1 MPLDEFRTQ
10 VLLLHS
16 EQSTLDKLSSGFS
29 ETYTVHCAT
38 SGSEALNTL
47 GETQIDVIVSA
58 QELPGMSGLEALR
71 EAKKRSPDT
80 IGILLASTTDDGL
93 EALVGDKE
101 VFQIVRGTV
110 SGEAILEL
118 VHEATQ
124 QMRLMTL
131 AKSAN
136 DTAANVDKAAPE
148 HIVMETAENG
158 SAVVSDGSAR
168 LPALD
173 SGRFS
178 SIAAAGSQDVDLLI
192 LTKDQEFLATIKA
205 SSRGMHTVHYA
216 NTLAQAVDALNSHGI
231 GVAVVDAA
239 MVGDKVEQL
248 AQHLRKISHRLVCIV
263 AGRRD
268 DGEMLMDLINRGKV
282 YRFLLKPVSP
292 GRARLAVEA
301 SVKHH
306 LEAPDTA
313 FNTHSEAAAPL
324 PDKTPSMPAVD
335 GETQPTASPH
345 AQSEPDVDRRTAPQ
359 SSDSTQQAE
368 DTSSTATSSSTL
380 DDKLEDAFDD
390 SEQGFTATVS
400 GLLSSVGKKK
410 SPVDTATT
418 TRSLKATSSELK
430 STPAAAGSGGSLWR
444 SPKMLG
450 VISVALI
457 AIAGATFW
465 LSSNPDKS
473 GARTAPV
480 APPPA
485 VTEAEV
491 FVDTPATETT
501 VVVNPVID
509 EARAARDAG
518 QIVTPDGSNAIE
530 LYLAAVT
537 AEPDN
542 RTIIA
547 ELDAVIVDALAM
559 AETAM
564 LESRIGDAETALQRI
579 AAADPDNARLPFL
592 TAQLSQI
599 QMRGYLTDARSAIL
613 ESRFEDASS
622 ALEFARLLNIADT
635 AELDTVASELDTARG
650 EQESEDVLEMAHAR
664 LDDDALL
671 GPVNDNARYYFELVL
686 ENDPENAAAQQ
697 GLTLVASKL
706 ALQAR
711 VDIDN
716 GYLDSAQELLGA
728 ANSLDPTNNEA
739 LAAAAALS
747 SKRDAVAAAQ
757 RRAKE
762 EQQAAERAARQAA
775 EQRAAEA
782 AAQSAPEQADE
793 QAQAVVE
800 NASNTDGAQASVT
813 SEENNETANAA
824 AGDDNVESATA
835 AETTDEPTAEKPAP
849 EKPEVAD
856 SRNTPTDAPLT
867 AVSTLSRT
875 KYVAPRYPRAA
886 QRRNIS
892 GWVDVAFTVSTDGT
906 VKDVEVR
913 NSEPG
918 DTFVNA
924 AINAVEKWEFEPVL
938 IDGVGVEKRAGV
950 RMMFALE

>member
-16 EQSTLDKLSSGFS
+16 EQSTLDNLSSGFS

-80 IGILLASTTDDGL
+80 IGILLAGSTDDGL

-101 VFQIVRGTV
+101 VFRVVRGTV

-118 VHEATQ
+118 VDEATQ
-124 QMRLMTL
+124 QVRLMTL

-136 DTAANVDKAAPE
+136 DTAANVDEAAPE

-158 SAVVSDGSAR
+158 SAVVSDGSER

-178 SIAAAGSQDVDLLI
+178 SISAVGSQDVDLLV
-192 LTKDQEFLATIKA
+192 LTKDQEFLATVKE

-216 NTLAQAVDALNSHGI
+216 NTLAQAVDALNSHGV

-248 AQHLRKISHRLVCIV
+248 AQHLRKISQRLVCIV

-306 LEAPDTA
+306 LEAPDAA
-313 FNTHSEAAAPL
+313 FKTNGGAA
-324 PDKTPSMPAVD
+324 TPSPNETLSTPAID
-335 GETQPTASPH
+335 IETQPAAPPQV
-345 AQSEPDVDRRTAPQ
+345 QSAPDVDRPVTPQ
-359 SSDSTQQAE
+359 SSVSTDPAE
-368 DTSSTATSSSTL
+368 STSSASTSTSTI
-380 DDKLEDAFDD
+380 DDDLEDAFDD
-390 SEQGFTATVS
+390 SEQGFAATVT
-400 GLLSSVGKKK
+400 GMLSSVRMK
-410 SPVDTATT
+410 SPVDMETT
-418 TRSLKATSSELK
+418 TRSLKATSSGLET
-430 STPAAAGSGGSLWR
+430 TPTVSGFGGPLWR
-444 SPKMLG
+444 SPAMLAGIG
-450 VISVALI
+450 VAVI
-457 AIAGATFW
+457 AIAGGMFW
-465 LSSNPDKS
+465 LSSGPDES
-473 GARTAPV
+473 GANTSPV
-480 APPPA
+480 VAPPA
-485 VTEAEV
+485 VTAAEV
-491 FVDTPATETT
+491 NVETPASETAI
-501 VVVNPVID
+501 VANRVID

-518 QIVTPDGSNAIE
+518 QIVSPESSNAIE
-530 LYLAAVT
+530 LYMAAAT

-542 RTIIA
+542 ATIIA
-547 ELDAVIVDALAM
+547 ELDAVIIDALAV

-564 LESRIGDAETALQRI
+564 LESRIDDADTALQRI

-592 TAQLSQI
+592 TTQLAQI
-599 QMRGYLTDARSAIL
+599 QMRGYLTNARSAIL

-622 ALEFARLLNIADT
+622 ALESARLLNIADT
-635 AELDTVASELDTARG
+635 TELDTVARELDAARG
-650 EQESEDVLEMAHAR
+650 EQASEEILAMAHAR

-671 GPVNDNARYYFELVL
+671 SPANDNARYFFELVL
-686 ENDPENAAAQQ
+686 ENDPENATALQ

-716 GYLDSAQELLGA
+716 GYLDSAEELLGA
-728 ANSLDPTNNEA
+728 ANSLDPSNNEA

-747 SKRDAVAAAQ
+747 SKRDAVTAQ
-757 RRAKE
+757 RRARE
-762 EQQAAERAARQAA
+762 EQLAAEEAARQAE

-782 AAQSAPEQADE
+782 AAQPAAEQADE
-793 QAQAVVE
+793 EARALVE
-800 NASNTDGAQASVT
+800 NASITGDAQAGAT
-813 SEENNETANAA
+813 NDENNEVAA
-824 AGDDNVESATA
+824 AVDDGVADTATA
-835 AETTDEPTAEKPAP
+835 ANTADQPTVEKPAP
-849 EKPEVAD
+849 AKSDVAE
-856 SRNTPTDAPLT
+856 SRNTPPEATLT

-886 QRRNIS
+886 QRRDIS
-892 GWVDVAFTVSTDGT
+892 GWVDVAFTVTTDGT

-913 NSEPG
+913 KSEPG

-924 AINAVEKWEFEPVL
+924 AINAVEKWEFEPVVV
-938 IDGVGVEKRAGV
+938 DGDGVEKRAGV

>member
-16 EQSTLDKLSSGFS
+16 EQSTLDTLSSGFS

-80 IGILLASTTDDGL
+80 IGILLAGSTDDGL

-101 VFQIVRGTV
+101 VFRVVRGTV

-118 VHEATQ
+118 VDEATQ

-136 DTAANVDKAAPE
+136 DTAANVDEAAPE

-158 SAVVSDGSAR
+158 SAIVSDGSER

-178 SIAAAGSQDVDLLI
+178 SISAAGSQDVDLLV
-192 LTKDQEFLATIKA
+192 LTKDREFLATIKE

-216 NTLAQAVDALNSHGI
+216 NTLAQAVDALNSHGV

-248 AQHLRKISHRLVCIV
+248 AQHLRKISNRLVCIV

-306 LEAPDTA
+306 LEAPDAA
-313 FNTHSEAAAPL
+313 FKTNGGNVTPL
-324 PDKTPSMPAVD
+324 PDETPSTPAVD
-335 GETQPTASPH
+335 GGSQPTAPPQV
-345 AQSEPDVDRRTAPQ
+345 QSAPDVDRRVAPQ
-359 SSDSTQQAE
+359 SSDSTDPAE
-368 DTSSTATSSSTL
+368 STSSTSTSTSTMG
-380 DDKLEDAFDD
+380 DELEDAFDD
-390 SEQGFTATVS
+390 SEQGFAATVT
-400 GLLSSVGKKK
+400 GLLSTVRMK
-410 SPVDTATT
+410 SPVDMETT
-418 TRSLKATSSELK
+418 TRSLKATSSGLET
-430 STPAAAGSGGSLWR
+430 TPTSAGSGGPLWR
-444 SPKMLG
+444 SPAMLAVFG
-450 VISVALI
+450 VAVI
-457 AIAGATFW
+457 AIAGGMFW
-465 LSSNPDKS
+465 LSSGPDES
-473 GARTAPV
+473 GTNSAPIAV
-480 APPPA
+480 PPA

-491 FVDTPATETT
+491 VVETPASEAAIIA
-501 VVVNPVID
+501 NPIID

-518 QIVTPDGSNAIE
+518 QIVSPEGSNAIE
-530 LYLAAVT
+530 LYMAAAA

-542 RTIIA
+542 ATIVT

-564 LESRIGDAETALQRI
+564 LESRIDDADTALQRI
-579 AAADPDNARLPFL
+579 ATVDPDNARLPFL
-592 TAQLSQI
+592 TTQLSQL

-622 ALEFARLLNIADT
+622 ALESARLLNIADT
-635 AELDTVASELDTARG
+635 TELDTVANELDAARG
-650 EQESEDVLEMAHAR
+650 EQASEEILAMAHTR
-664 LDDDALL
+664 LEDNSLL
-671 GPVNDNARYYFELVL
+671 SPANDNARYYFEMVL
-686 ENDPENAAAQQ
+686 ENDPENATALQ

-716 GYLDSAQELLGA
+716 GYLDSAQDLLGA
-728 ANSLDPTNNEA
+728 ANSLDPSNNEA

-747 SKRDAVAAAQ
+747 SKRDAVAAQ
-757 RRAKE
+757 RRARE
-762 EQQAAERAARQAA
+762 EQLAAEEAARQAA
-775 EQRAAEA
+775 AKRAAEA
-782 AAQSAPEQADE
+782 AAQPAEKQTDEETQAL
-793 QAQAVVE
+793 VE
-800 NASNTDGAQASVT
+800 NASNTGDAPAGAT
-813 SEENNETANAA
+813 NEDNNEVTAAV
-824 AGDDNVESATA
+824 DNGVVDTATA
-835 AETTDEPTAEKPAP
+835 ADTADQPTVEKPAP
-849 EKPEVAD
+849 ATADDVAD
-856 SRNTPTDAPLT
+856 SRNTPPEATLT

-892 GWVDVAFTVSTDGT
+892 GWVDVAFTVTTDGT

-924 AINAVEKWEFEPVL
+924 AINAVEKWEFEPVVA
-938 IDGVGVEKRAGV
+938 DGVSVEKRAGV